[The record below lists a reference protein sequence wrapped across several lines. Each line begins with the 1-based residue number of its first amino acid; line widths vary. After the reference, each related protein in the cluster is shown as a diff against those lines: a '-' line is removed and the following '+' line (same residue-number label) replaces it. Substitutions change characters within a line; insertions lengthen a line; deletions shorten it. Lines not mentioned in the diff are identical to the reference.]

1 MIKDFLKKYILG
13 TSGAKKKSSAK
24 CNNNLMQTQPNW
36 LVFIQLLLFQI
47 LAVGICLG
55 KKLSRNT
62 QLYILSFRLPLKI
75 WRSRIVLINDF

>member
-1 MIKDFLKKYILG
+1 
-13 TSGAKKKSSAK
+13 
-24 CNNNLMQTQPNW
+24 MQTQPNW

>member
-1 MIKDFLKKYILG
+1 
-13 TSGAKKKSSAK
+13 
-24 CNNNLMQTQPNW
+24 MQTQPNL

-47 LAVGICLG
+47 LTVGICLG
-55 KKLSRNT
+55 KKLSGNT

>member
-1 MIKDFLKKYILG
+1 
-13 TSGAKKKSSAK
+13 
-24 CNNNLMQTQPNW
+24 MQTQPNW

-47 LAVGICLG
+47 LTVGICLG

-75 WRSRIVLINDF
+75 WRSRIVVINDF